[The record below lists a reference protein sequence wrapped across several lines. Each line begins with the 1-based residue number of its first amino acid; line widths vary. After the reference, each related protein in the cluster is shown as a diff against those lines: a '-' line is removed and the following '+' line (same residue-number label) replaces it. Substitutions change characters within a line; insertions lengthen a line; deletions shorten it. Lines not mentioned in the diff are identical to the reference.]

1 MENNIRIV
9 RLQNGE
15 DIVGYVTSKEDG
27 HHEIVEPMTVGVEYK
42 NREAGL
48 VMRHWLPIQL
58 VKKNETILADKDIIC
73 MFEPADDFC
82 EYYENTVEKIRDLIK
97 AKNLVDNFTDEEV
110 NNIMDAFEELE
121 DDNEHTLH

>member
-58 VKKNETILADKDIIC
+58 VKKNETILTDKDIIC

-121 DDNEHTLH
+121 DDNGHTLH

>member
-1 MENNIRIV
+1 
-9 RLQNGE
+9 
-15 DIVGYVTSKEDG
+15 
-27 HHEIVEPMTVGVEYK
+27 MTVGVEYK

-121 DDNEHTLH
+121 DDNGHTLH